1 LVSVTKNKV
10 GVYSFIGL
18 HKETLHFRYFRK
30 LRSYDIRAFAKN
42 SKGISGLYNDPRH
55 PKRYVVRKSKKIF
68 DQYVSFDRITNTSG
82 NHQQLIK
89 AKKMLWSY

>member
-55 PKRYVVRKSKKIF
+55 PKRYVVRKSKK
-68 DQYVSFDRITNTSG
+68 N
-82 NHQQLIK
+82 L
-89 AKKMLWSY
+89 